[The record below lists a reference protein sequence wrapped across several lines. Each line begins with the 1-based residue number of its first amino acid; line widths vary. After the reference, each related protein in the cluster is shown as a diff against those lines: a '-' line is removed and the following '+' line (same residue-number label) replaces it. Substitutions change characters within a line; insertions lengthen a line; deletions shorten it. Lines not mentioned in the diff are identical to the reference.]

1 MIHEITSV
9 ILQLLLF
16 ASIPFLGYF
25 LKFKKAKGFL
35 NYIGIKKSNNRTNAI
50 ALLAGLVLSILF
62 MIIVFINEEF
72 MTIFLNPESVT
83 GKIKLIDNK
92 TLAAFTILMVAIF
105 KTALAEEIL
114 FRGFIAKR
122 LIFITNFYT
131 GNIIQSLIF
140 GAIHVLLFITIT
152 QNLIVHLIIFL
163 FTSVIAYISA
173 YLNEKKANG
182 SIVPGIIIH
191 STSNIISYSTVYLMI

>member
-1 MIHEITSV
+1 MINEIASV

-16 ASIPFLGYF
+16 TLIPFLVYCF
-25 LKFKKAKGFL
+25 KFKKAKGFL
-35 NYIGIKKSNNRTNAI
+35 NYIGIKNSNNSTNAI

-62 MIIVFINEEF
+62 LIIVFINEEF
-72 MTIFLNPESVT
+72 KMIFLNPESVT

-131 GNIIQSLIF
+131 
-140 GAIHVLLFITIT
+140 
-152 QNLIVHLIIFL
+152 
-163 FTSVIAYISA
+163 
-173 YLNEKKANG
+173 
-182 SIVPGIIIH
+182 
-191 STSNIISYSTVYLMI
+191 

>member
-1 MIHEITSV
+1 MINEIASV

-16 ASIPFLGYF
+16 TLIPFLVYCF
-25 LKFKKAKGFL
+25 KFKKAKGFL
-35 NYIGIKKSNNRTNAI
+35 NYIGIKNSNNSTNAI

-62 MIIVFINEEF
+62 LIIVFINEEF
-72 MTIFLNPESVT
+72 KMIFLNPESVT

-152 QNLIVHLIIFL
+152 QNLIVHLIMFL
-163 FTSVIAYISA
+163 FTSIIAYISA

-182 SIVPGIIIH
+182 SILPGIIIH
-191 STSNIISYSTVYLMI
+191 STSNIISYSTVYFMF